1 MMREE
6 GRQAGVVVA
15 GGVGVVGEEL
25 LGCVKLGVG
34 SRGSR
39 NGRRSP
45 VPGRCLGWQGTQR
58 MLRLLAA
65 RHEVRARLGEEL
77 RCTGAEEPA
86 VELVVDMSR
95 ATVRD
100 KDGGRAVEKQSR
112 GSVGFTEEA

>member
-1 MMREE
+1 MGEE
-6 GRQAGVVVA
+6 GRQAGVVVV

-39 NGRRSP
+39 NGWRSP
-45 VPGRCLGWQGTQR
+45 VPGRWLGWQGTQHR
-58 MLRLLAA
+58 LQLLAS
-65 RHEVRARLGEEL
+65 RHEVRARVGEEL

-86 VELVVDMSR
+86 AELVDDLSR

-100 KDGGRAVEKQSR
+100 KDGGRGVEK
-112 GSVGFTEEA
+112 